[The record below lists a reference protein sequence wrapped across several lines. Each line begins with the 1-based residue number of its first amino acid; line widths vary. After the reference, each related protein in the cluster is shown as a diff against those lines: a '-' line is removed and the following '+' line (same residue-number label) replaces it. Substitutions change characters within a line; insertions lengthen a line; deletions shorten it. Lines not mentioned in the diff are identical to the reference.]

1 MEQSNPEDAFVLD
14 VKCGNFPLKVAVSN
28 VLAEGKIVD
37 ENVFEFYDKM
47 KNDTKYFEVLEHKSL
62 DC

>member
-37 ENVFEFYDKM
+37 ENVLRQ
-47 KNDTKYFEVLEHKSL
+47 N
-62 DC
+62 

>member
-14 VKCGNFPLKVAVSN
+14 VKCGNFPLKMVVSD

-37 ENVFEFYDKM
+37 ENVFKFY
-47 KNDTKYFEVLEHKSL
+47 NL
-62 DC
+62 

>member
-37 ENVFEFYDKM
+37 ENVFTCY
-47 KNDTKYFEVLEHKSL
+47 NLRQN
-62 DC
+62 